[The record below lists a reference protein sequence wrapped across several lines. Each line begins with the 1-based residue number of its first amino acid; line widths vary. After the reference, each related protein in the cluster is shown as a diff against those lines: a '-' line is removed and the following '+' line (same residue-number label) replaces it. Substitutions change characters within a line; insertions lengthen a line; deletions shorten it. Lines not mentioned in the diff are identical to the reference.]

1 MLGYYTHNLSPFL
14 IQLGSGWGI
23 RYYGMAYVAGFL
35 AWFYGLRWFRRLG
48 WSKLNDDQISELLF
62 YTVLGV
68 LVGGRL
74 GYCLLY
80 DWAETIRNPVSIIA
94 FWNGG
99 IRGMASHGGIA
110 GALLGFLF
118 WAHKNRADGW
128 AVADNAA
135 VLAPVGIFLGRI
147 ANFING
153 ELWGR
158 TSQVPWAVI
167 FPEAG
172 GLPRHPSQLYEAF
185 GEGLFLGLT
194 MFWMRSRKL
203 EPSGQVTGSFFVVYA
218 GIRFVLEYFRE
229 PDAGDPLLLGMSR
242 GQIFSI
248 GLAITGFV
256 IWGIRRRKF
265 LPRGS

>member
-1 MLGYYTHNLSPFL
+1 
-14 IQLGSGWGI
+14 
-23 RYYGMAYVAGFL
+23 
-35 AWFYGLRWFRRLG
+35 
-48 WSKLNDDQISELLF
+48 
-62 YTVLGV
+62 
-68 LVGGRL
+68 
-74 GYCLLY
+74 
-80 DWAETIRNPVSIIA
+80 
-94 FWNGG
+94 
-99 IRGMASHGGIA
+99 MASHGGIA

-194 MFWMRSRKL
+194 MFWIRSRKL
-203 EPSGQVTGSFFVVYA
+203 EPSGQVTGSFFMVYA
-218 GIRFVLEYFRE
+218 GIRFVLENLRE
-229 PDAGDPLLLGMSR
+229 PDAGDPLLFGMSR
-242 GQIFSI
+242 GQVFSI
-248 GLAITGFV
+248 GLAITGLV
-256 IWGIRRRKF
+256 IWRIRRRKF